1 MTWQART
8 LRTPGQLRTT
18 GGSMQNE
25 RAEVKMY
32 SDYKSP
38 YAYLAFDPGMALEQ
52 RFAVRVRWRPFQ
64 LRLKGKGERSVY
76 SEHKV
81 KYSYLDARRWANMRP
96 GGLVLKGP
104 LKIYDTTPALIG
116 GLYAETQGRL
126 VDYSR
131 TVFQRFFRR
140 ELEVDQPGAVAA
152 VIAELGMSDQGYR
165 DYLAGEGMAAY
176 ERAQEEAVADRIFG
190 VPIFVFEG
198 EPFWGHDRID
208 LLERRLAE
216 AGLALES

>member
-1 MTWQART
+1 MEET
-8 LRTPGQLRTT
+8 
-18 GGSMQNE
+18 

-52 RFAVRVRWRPFQ
+52 KFNVRVRWRPFQ

-76 SEHKV
+76 SEYKV

-96 GGLVLKGP
+96 GGLVIKGP
-104 LKIYDTTPALIG
+104 LKIYDSTPALVG
-116 GLYAETQGRL
+116 GLFAETHGRL
-126 VDYSR
+126 LDYSR

-140 ELEVDQPGAVAA
+140 ELEVDQPDPVAG
-152 VIAELGMSDQGYR
+152 VIAELGMSGEAFR
-165 DYLAGEGMAAY
+165 DYLAGEGMREY
-176 ERAQEEAVADRIFG
+176 ERAQEEAAADHIFG
-190 VPIFVFEG
+190 VPIFVFKG
-198 EPFWGHDRID
+198 EPFWGHDRVG

-216 AGLALES
+216 AGLALAGDAATAVAR